1 MDAVTLRWLVWYNVF
16 MDTDKSQEFRKR
28 KTKKPDLDTRI
39 GKYFV
44 ARKAGKNKKESQIVA
59 GFPDANH
66 SHRIENTQSYQILEQ
81 TYYKDEMLKK
91 ITLAKIAEEHIKNIV
106 QDQDKGAKNKA
117 IEMALGRIEPDI
129 KKEEEVDK
137 VLVILRPAQQ

>member
-1 MDAVTLRWLVWYNVF
+1 